1 MTNPYLSKDIEVPF
15 EQLFA
20 DPNNP
25 RLPIFETGIS
35 TSVERVGYDDP
46 KTLFNPE
53 YQIWQDSWE
62 HYYKISDLMTV
73 ILKQGWIAVDPIFVW
88 QHPEVNDKFVVCEGN
103 TRLWA
108 LRRIREEFLKKEA
121 LLNDIESKGSR
132 AVSRNRIDEL
142 RKEIDQQRMV
152 IEQTKILQVKPI
164 AAKDTEQ
171 LKEKLSIVLGV
182 RHLNGAKK
190 WHNYPESMYLYNKYQ
205 RMFIDEYGEDEW
217 IDNKRIEP
225 EVLKK
230 QAQLDSLEPPK
241 LKKKIIAASRHTVF
255 RELYRIN
262 VEQAGNTFR
271 DGDHFLFENLGKNN
285 DVRNKFGFEADCLE
299 LPAHTM
305 KVLFEWTFKKPR
317 ASSDGSDD
325 KEEENPNIFH
335 AHRNIYEWNKI
346 IRHDNKYK
354 TSIANGKFEPDED
367 SYEDVPPFSDI
378 IADYRLNKSVRD
390 PVHTIERAVDDLKK
404 ITSNDFVGG
413 GQNLENA
420 FNELESWL
428 KVNKSIFNTVK
439 AMPEDRREDTGTGK
453 LEE

>member
-1 MTNPYLSKDIEVPF
+1 MKFPSNNSLLTRITRGYQYLKQGEVPQWKESGMMTRKPYLI
-15 EQLFA
+15 
-20 DPNNP
+20 PNTKFGKIHGNT
-25 RLPIFETGIS
+25 IT
-35 TSVERVGYDDP
+35 
-46 KTLFNPE
+46 
-53 YQIWQDSWE
+53 
-62 HYYKISDLMTV
+62 KISELMTV
-73 ILKQGWIAVDPIFVW
+73 ILKQGWVPVDPIFVW

-108 LRRIREEFLKKEA
+108 LRRILEEFQEKEA

-132 AVSRNRIDEL
+132 AISRNRIDEL

-262 VEQAGNTFR
+262 VEQARNTFR
-271 DGDHFLFENLGKNN
+271 DGDHFLFENLEKNN
-285 DVRNKFGFEADCLE
+285 DER
-299 LPAHTM
+299 
-305 KVLFEWTFKKPR
+305 
-317 ASSDGSDD
+317 
-325 KEEENPNIFH
+325 
-335 AHRNIYEWNKI
+335 KI
-346 IRHDNKYK
+346 WIR
-354 TSIANGKFEPDED
+354 S
-367 SYEDVPPFSDI
+367 
-378 IADYRLNKSVRD
+378 RLS
-390 PVHTIERAVDDLKK
+390 
-404 ITSNDFVGG
+404 
-413 GQNLENA
+413 
-420 FNELESWL
+420 
-428 KVNKSIFNTVK
+428 
-439 AMPEDRREDTGTGK
+439 
-453 LEE
+453 